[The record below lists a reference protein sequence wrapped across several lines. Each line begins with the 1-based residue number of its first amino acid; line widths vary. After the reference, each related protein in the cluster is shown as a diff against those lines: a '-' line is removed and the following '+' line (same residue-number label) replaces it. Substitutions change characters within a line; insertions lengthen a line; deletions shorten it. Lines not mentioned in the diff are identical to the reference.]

1 MLAMSNY
8 SLWFPVVSQYRIGS
22 LYPVDVDGNPNVF
35 LSSGYSLGQ
44 DSNGFY
50 VSENGSRNGSLKA
63 TLEITTDPVG
73 IKNVSK
79 FITDWL
85 IPQLTNKED
94 ESSIFNQYL
103 KSITSLQAM
112 EQADGVFTPNNQLI
126 EALTYIGYRGFGF
139 DQAANQTGFWAETSS
154 PSGLLYEEVLKKE
167 NYFPEELW
175 SNDKKIDTILSDF
188 DSNSLLKNFGS
199 DERNL

>member
-1 MLAMSNY
+1 MKY
-8 SLWFPVVSQYRIGS
+8 SLRFPVVSQYRIGS

-79 FITDWL
+79 YVADWL

-103 KSITSLQAM
+103 KSITNLAS
-112 EQADGVFTPNNQLI
+112 DGTGAWGAYANNQLI
-126 EALTYIGYRGFGF
+126 EALTYIGYKGFGF
-139 DQAANQTGFWAETSS
+139 DQGANQTGFWAETST

-167 NYFPEELW
+167 N
-175 SNDKKIDTILSDF
+175 
-188 DSNSLLKNFGS
+188 
-199 DERNL
+199 